1 MIPTK
6 IKVQKGFRDVF
17 NLFMINPDELHGDL
31 QMPKI
36 AKYTGPIPEKLIDF
50 TKRPTHPEEF
60 FCHHYL
66 YDYLFDNND
75 GLWRGR
81 VDESDFYKKRVEH
94 LKEFSGVI
102 SPDYSLYE
110 DMPFVMQLWN
120 IFRSKVICNWL
131 RSQGINCI
139 YNVRWGD
146 YRTYD
151 AVFDGV
157 EKGSIVAVGS
167 HGSVLNALKRDNFE
181 SGFKEM
187 IKRIEPTKIIVY
199 GALTDFIQKI
209 CDEKNIEIIHFG
221 GEHRGGK

>member
-17 NLFMINPDELHGDL
+17 NLFMINPDDLHGDL

-36 AKYTGPIPEKLIDF
+36 KKYNGPIPKKLIDF
-50 TKRPTHPEEF
+50 TKHPSNPNEY
-60 FCHHYL
+60 FCHHFL
-66 YDYLFDNND
+66 YDYLFDTRD

-81 VDESDFYKKRVEH
+81 EEGSPFFQRKLNH
-94 LKEFSGVI
+94 LKQFEGVI
-102 SPDYSLYE
+102 SPDYSVYE

-120 IFRSKVICNWL
+120 IFRGKVVCNWL

-146 YRTYD
+146 ERTYD

-167 HGSVLNALKRDNFE
+167 HGSIKNALKRDNFQ
-181 SGFKEM
+181 SGFEEM
-187 IKRIEPTKIIVY
+187 INRIKPAKVVVY
-199 GALTDFIQKI
+199 GIVTEFMSDI
-209 CDEKNIEIIHFG
+209 CKSNDVEIIPFT
-221 GEHRGGK
+221 GEHRGGR